1 MDAYYFYIEEKNMP
15 LIEDGL
21 KVGTPI
27 LIGIGA
33 LLLAPVVLPAA
44 GSVVRPLI
52 KATLKSGL
60 LLASKGR
67 ELISEA
73 MESLEDITAEVKAEM
88 IAERKGP
95 APNPQ
100 PVEVEV

>member
-1 MDAYYFYIEEKNMP
+1 MP
-15 LIEDGL
+15 LVEDGL
-21 KVGTPI
+21 KFGTPI

-52 KATLKSGL
+52 KATVKSGL
-60 LLASKGR
+60 LAAQKGR
-67 ELISEA
+67 ELLSEA
-73 MESLEDITAEVKAEM
+73 MESLEDIAAEVKAEM

-95 APNPQ
+95 APVTPPEEAQ
-100 PVEVEV
+100 

>member
-1 MDAYYFYIEEKNMP
+1 MP
-15 LIEDGL
+15 IFEDGL
-21 KVGTPI
+21 KIGTPI

-52 KATLKSGL
+52 KATVKSGL
-60 LLASKGR
+60 LAAQKGR
-67 ELISEA
+67 ELLSEA
-73 MESLEDITAEVKAEM
+73 MESLEDITAEVKAEL

-95 APNPQ
+95 AGEAQ
-100 PVEVEV
+100 

>member
-1 MDAYYFYIEEKNMP
+1 MA

-21 KVGTPI
+21 KIGTPV

-44 GSVVRPLI
+44 GAVVRPLI
-52 KATLKSGL
+52 KATVKSGL
-60 LLASKGR
+60 LFAKKGR
-67 ELISEA
+67 ELISDA
-73 MESLEDITAEVKAEM
+73 MESLEDITAEVKAEL

-95 APNPQ
+95 APSPQ
-100 PVEVEV
+100 PDEAP

>member
-1 MDAYYFYIEEKNMP
+1 MP